1 MPVKSVLQWVLSF
14 VYRRY
19 VCVHAIARGAGR
31 SGGGRRVHERAAGGT
46 QQTVA
51 APGVALPPLINLINR
66 FNICPSHRAQDT
78 HSAQLGFAHACHVM
92 HQVEWSGVEWS
103 GVEWSGVINTYMLS
117 ILRGVLH
124 TQYIVNI

>member
-1 MPVKSVLQWVLSF
+1 M
-14 VYRRY
+14 
-19 VCVHAIARGAGR
+19 
-31 SGGGRRVHERAAGGT
+31 HERAAGGT

-78 HSAQLGFAHACHVM
+78 HIAQLGFAHACHVM

-103 GVEWSGVINTYMLS
+103 GVELS
-117 ILRGVLH
+117 ILICY
-124 TQYIVNI
+124 QYLEECCILNILLIFRSSSRLTAKLSAVNHMLSAVHRLLTTVNIIVDCGHCTG